1 MLQRANDDLKT
12 HTEKHQDEME
22 EWKTTCDR
30 LSSNLGR
37 KDSQVTEL
45 NDRFNEAHKQ
55 VINKDLLKDCKLR
68 LNSSHRSKF
77 PQLIYS

>member
-55 VINKDLLKDCKLR
+55 V
-68 LNSSHRSKF
+68 
-77 PQLIYS
+77 